1 MFPFKGLCQ
10 QVGSQVYFCNTH
22 GTRICM
28 YCDIRLLFGFR
39 SQSILVLF
47 SQLSFPECMT
57 RLISPCLT
65 DRSKGAWSVHKGRQG
80 FLPSHPLRLA
90 PCTHITQTNNTSENI
105 RKMVDLVEKARWIR
119 IVAIIQFVFIC
130 LCTFPIPPLP
140 CSYLS
145 LVASVCCRM
154 VTDLSSLCMYC
165 A

>member
-65 DRSKGAWSVHKGRQG
+65 DRSKGAGSVHKGRQG
-80 FLPSHPLRLA
+80 FPPIRFALHLAHISHKQTTHLKTSAKWSTLLRKHAGFVSLQSSNSSSFVSVLSLYLLFLA
-90 PCTHITQTNNTSENI
+90 P
-105 RKMVDLVEKARWIR
+105 
-119 IVAIIQFVFIC
+119 IC
-130 LCTFPIPPLP
+130 RLLP
-140 CSYLS
+140 R
-145 LVASVCCRM
+145 SV
-154 VTDLSSLCMYC
+154 VGW
-165 A
+165 